1 MKIAIIKIIDRHI
14 QDDEE
19 YTGELTTAGKFD
31 FNENNCK
38 IVYNETDEELRDCS
52 TTLTVIGDDK
62 ITMLRSG
69 RYTSEIILEPERRH
83 SCYYATPYG
92 DMLMGIYCKYV
103 ENRMSDTGGTLKFAY
118 TIDFNN
124 VPASE
129 NELIITVA
137 EKIQEE

>member
-1 MKIAIIKIIDRHI
+1 MKNAIIKITDRHI

-31 FNENNCK
+31 FNKNDCK
-38 IVYNETDEELRDCS
+38 IIYNETDEELRDCS
-52 TTLTVIGDDK
+52 TTLTVIGNNK
-62 ITMLRSG
+62 VTMLRSG

-83 SCYYATPYG
+83 NCYYATPYG

-103 ENRMSDTGGTLKFAY
+103 ESRMSDTGGTLKFAY